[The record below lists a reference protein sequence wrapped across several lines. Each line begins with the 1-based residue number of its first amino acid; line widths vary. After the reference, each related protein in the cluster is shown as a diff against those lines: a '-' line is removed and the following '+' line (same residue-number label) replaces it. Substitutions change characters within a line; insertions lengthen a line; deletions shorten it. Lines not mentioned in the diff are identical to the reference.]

1 MRLYHPLLPL
11 SPSLMDLGQLGD
23 LEWGVVWGQ
32 IEVQGPWAHLSVP
45 KIVGHS
51 PFAPTTTGPRPELPT
66 YAERG

>member
-1 MRLYHPLLPL
+1 
-11 SPSLMDLGQLGD
+11 MDLGQLGD